1 MRVNSVYGVD
11 SDKFKGFYADKGILP
26 GNFKLKPVSIESVL
40 KELMCLDVYKST
52 GLDNLP
58 SRFLK
63 DGAEILARPIVFI
76 INKSIETG
84 IVPDELKVAKV
95 TPLYKKK

>member
-1 MRVNSVYGVD
+1 
-11 SDKFKGFYADKGILP
+11 
-26 GNFKLKPVSIESVL
+26 
-40 KELMCLDVYKST
+40 MCLDVYKNI
-52 GLDNLP
+52 GLDNQP

-63 DGAEILARPIVFI
+63 DGAEILARPIALI

-95 TPLYKKK
+95 TSLYKQKPDFEVDNYRSINVLPCVKKYWKNTTSKISC